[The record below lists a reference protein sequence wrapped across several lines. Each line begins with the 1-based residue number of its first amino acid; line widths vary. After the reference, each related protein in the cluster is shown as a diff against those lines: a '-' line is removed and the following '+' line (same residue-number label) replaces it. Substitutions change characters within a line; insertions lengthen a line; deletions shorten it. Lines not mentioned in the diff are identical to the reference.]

1 MAIPSALKTLGQV
14 VLWIFAVVGGITSV
28 AQLPNLWQPADA
40 KTVIMRPVE
49 QTLVSQ
55 GVFTSGLEFDGV
67 PVGDRQLNETI
78 ITFWR
83 DGGAAITDEMM
94 RRPLEIKMPAG
105 STIARAEI
113 VEVDSSVPD
122 NFKLSHSGSTVSLSW
137 SVFDPDMAVKI
148 AIARFGANDR
158 VELPDTLGP
167 GVTTTT
173 DRYNAAKQVYWWI
186 ALFFGLSS
194 LAGGIILIARYV
206 VAGLGNFIERRVE
219 NWHPI
224 PKNLSGVVHFSA
236 FLLTMGGLAYVVINV
251 LNWALALPVEPI
263 PFT

>member
-1 MAIPSALKTLGQV
+1 
-14 VLWIFAVVGGITSV
+14 
-28 AQLPNLWQPADA
+28 
-40 KTVIMRPVE
+40 
-49 QTLVSQ
+49 
-55 GVFTSGLEFDGV
+55 LEFDGV
-67 PVGDRQLNETI
+67 PVGDRQLNETT

-83 DGGAAITDEMM
+83 DGGAAITNEMM

-122 NFKLSHSGSTVSLSW
+122 NFKLTHNSSTVSLSW
-137 SVFDPDMAVKI
+137 SVFDPDMAVKV
-148 AIARFGANDR
+148 AIARFGAYNR

-173 DRYNAAKQVYWWI
+173 DRYSAAKQVYWWI
-186 ALFFGLSS
+186 ALFLGLTS
-194 LAGGIILIARYV
+194 LVGGFILIARYV
-206 VAGLGNFIERRVE
+206 LAGLGSFIEPRVE

-224 PKNLSGVVHFSA
+224 PKNVSGVVHFAAFMLSA
-236 FLLTMGGLAYVVINV
+236 GGLLYVVINV
-251 LNWALALPVEPI
+251 LNWALALPVGPI